1 MTPTPPTFP
10 SRTRSTF
17 PSPGSRCLSIVRVS
31 SVLILLGLQL
41 APALALA
48 ATEVVTSCAND
59 ADLVAKLASLDVAGG
74 GTLTFAC
81 GANPVAIVLQQPIEI
96 GVNPV
101 TIDGGGKITLSGGN
115 TVGVLTVG
123 AGRSLVLKRL
133 TVTRGSSLCGAVCVG
148 DGARLKATQ
157 VEFKENSSSA
167 SGGAVYA
174 GSGARVRLKRC
185 KLMDNTAASSGGAV
199 ASISANVI
207 TLLSTL
213 EGNEAGQFGAA
224 IYADHGTT
232 FTKRSTFV
240 SNIAGWDG
248 GGIYANRGTLTVRRG
263 AFTANEATAFEGG
276 AIANVNGNVSLRD
289 VEFFLNSAGL
299 RGGAISSKGVLLPD
313 EIGILN
319 VERSRFDGN
328 TAALQG
334 GTIYSKAFA
343 YLTEVEI
350 KDGQAADGGGVL
362 TETYELEA
370 TRCLFQRND
379 VTGGGRGGAIRSIG
393 SLLTL
398 TNSTFAENAARY
410 GGGIHHSGAAG
421 SITNC
426 TFTANTAGTFGGA
439 NVVTGDGVSALTL
452 TNTILSN
459 DASAEISCAQSNAG
473 SIVSGGHNIFFSF
486 VGDTSCPTLASDLAD
501 DPLLGVLEVQ
511 GGRIATVAP
520 QTGSPAIDG
529 GTGTGC
535 PATDQRGFE
544 RPQGLACDIGATES
558 CDAKPPSPLQVSPA
572 DGATQPSSNARFEWE
587 SVACAERYQL
597 EVRTGSPSG
606 APFIVVDTF
615 SYELEKNVLLAPG
628 TYAWR
633 ARACNVLGC
642 RNSTWRTVVAQ

>member
-1 MTPTPPTFP
+1 MTPTPPTFR

-157 VEFKENSSSA
+157 VDFRENASSA
-167 SGGAVYA
+167 SGGAIYA
-174 GSGARVRLKRC
+174 TSGARVRLKRC
-185 KLMDNTAASSGGAV
+185 KLEDNTAAASGGAV
-199 ASISANVI
+199 ASISANVTALI
-207 TLLSTL
+207 STF
-213 EGNEAGQFGAA
+213 EGNQTAQFGAA
-224 IYADHGTT
+224 IYADHATT

-276 AIANVNGNVSLRD
+276 AIANVNGDVSVRD
-289 VEFFLNSAGL
+289 ADFFLNTAGL
-299 RGGAISSKGVLLPD
+299 RGGAISSKGVLFPD

-319 VERSRFDGN
+319 VERSLFDGN
-328 TAALQG
+328 EAALQG

-343 YLTEVEI
+343 YLTDVEI
-350 KDGQAADGGGVL
+350 KDGAAASGAGVL
-362 TETYELEA
+362 SETYELQV
-370 TRCLFQRND
+370 TRCLFHDND
-379 VTGGGRGGAIRSIG
+379 TPSQGVGGAIHSSG
-393 SLLTL
+393 SALTL
-398 TNSTFAENAARY
+398 TNSTFVQNTAKYAGGVYQAE
-410 GGGIHHSGAAG
+410 AAG

-426 TFTANTAGTFGGA
+426 TFTGNTAGESGA
-439 NVVTGDGVSALTL
+439 NVVTEALGSLTL
-452 TNTILSN
+452 SNSILTKGAVGG
-459 DASAEISCAQSNAG
+459 ASCKEFG
-473 SIVSGGHNIFFSF
+473 PGIVSGGHNVFF
-486 VGDTSCPTLASDLAD
+486 GDTSCPTVGSDLAD